1 MTTNTTD
8 STAVAAATTTT
19 TTEETDVMNP
29 VRVALEGIFGQMTD
43 EVWGK
48 VEDAL
53 KGKPQRKT
61 ISSVVAADLE
71 DFRALCLDPSL
82 SYSDI
87 GELYGC
93 TGAMVRTLAEKHG
106 CLVPRKR
113 GRKPGTSTSGP
124 AVEETTETAPAAV
137 TDEVVITE
145 GETVVL
151 D

>member
-8 STAVAAATTTT
+8 STVVATT
-19 TTEETDVMNP
+19 TTEETVVMNP
-29 VRVALEGIFGQMTD
+29 VRIALEGIFGQMTD
-43 EVWGK
+43 EVWAR
-48 VEDAL
+48 VEGAINA
-53 KGKPQRKT
+53 KPRRKT
-61 ISSVVAADLE
+61 ISSVVEDDLA
-71 DFRALCLDPSL
+71 DFRALCSDPSL
-82 SYSDI
+82 SYNDI
-87 GELYGC
+87 GELYNC
-93 TGAMVRTLAEKHG
+93 TGAMIRTLAEKHN

>member
-1 MTTNTTD
+1 MTKSTT
-8 STAVAAATTTT
+8 VTTTT
-19 TTEETDVMNP
+19 SETVTMKPNKT
-29 VRVALEGIFGQMTD
+29 VRAALENIFGPMTD
-43 EVWGK
+43 GVWSN
-48 VEDAL
+48 VEAILRGDS
-53 KGKPQRKT
+53 KPPRKT
-61 ISSVVAADLE
+61 ISSVVEGDLA
-71 DFRALCLDPSL
+71 DFRALCSDPSL

-113 GRKPGTSTSGP
+113 GRKPGTSTSSP